1 MTPFQELLN
10 FNPTIQHLWGNISE
24 ELEKDNYLTSHLKE
38 EVRKT
43 LAQENGC
50 LYCKAKGKPDPT
62 TYDEKTAVCTGY
74 AKAFLQSKGHT
85 SPSVTNVLNE
95 YLSKEEKDEL
105 LTFICF
111 ITASQYLGAIQQL
124 QPEPIDEMN

>member
-1 MTPFQELLN
+1 MTPFQKLLN

-24 ELEKDNYLTSHLKE
+24 ELEKDNYLSAQLKE
-38 EVRKT
+38 EVRKS
-43 LAQENGC
+43 LAQANGC
-50 LYCKAKGKPDPT
+50 LYCKAKGKPNPQSH
-62 TYDEKTAVCTGY
+62 DEKTAVCIGY
-74 AKAFLQSKGHT
+74 AEAFLQSKGQT

-111 ITASQYLGAIQQL
+111 ITASQYRGGLHQL
-124 QPEPIDEMN
+124 QPMPIE